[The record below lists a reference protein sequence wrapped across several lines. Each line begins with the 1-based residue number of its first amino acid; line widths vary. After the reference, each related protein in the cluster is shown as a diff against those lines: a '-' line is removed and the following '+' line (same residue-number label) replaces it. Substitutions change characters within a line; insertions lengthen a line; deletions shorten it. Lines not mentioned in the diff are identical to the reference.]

1 MSRLKIDAGYS
12 RITLIEAGPN
22 QHVETPIYPPSGS
35 LIRQTP
41 EKRPASA
48 IDPVLHPDPEP
59 HRRSN
64 FFN

>member
-1 MSRLKIDAGYS
+1 MGRLKIDAGYDP
-12 RITLIEAGPN
+12 IALIGTGPN
-22 QHVETPIYPPSGS
+22 QHVEAPIYPPSGS

-41 EKRPASA
+41 EKRPASTT
-48 IDPVLHPDPEP
+48 DPVLHADAEP